1 MGRSPTTEGLQ
12 GRVRGLAILR
22 VNDFHMVFLMDSS
35 FKTPPMP
42 VAAALRPRGKQR
54 RALVSW
60 GGGGAWSQ
68 GLAAGPSLPHV
79 PGVLGSLHCIASKET
94 GLVEKFGARG
104 VLSRVRSCSFLMC

>member
-60 GGGGAWSQ
+60 GGG
-68 GLAAGPSLPHV
+68 V
-79 PGVLGSLHCIASKET
+79 PGARVWQLGHLYHMSLGC
-94 GLVEKFGARG
+94 LVPSTA
-104 VLSRVRSCSFLMC
+104 